1 MGLFDIFKKKK
12 EEPVIKPE
20 EKEIEAV
27 GWQAIEKEFQR
38 VYPGQDN
45 PKHYGTLIKWVLGG
59 KDPLDGISIYAA
71 FMTEAATGTSFHSVR
86 QRFTRRRLTHLISA
100 ATVMNSHLNLKRMS
114 MKTKKPRSGM
124 FAESSR

>member
-12 EEPVIKPE
+12 EEPAIKPE

-27 GWQAIEKEFQR
+27 GWQAIEQEFLR

-45 PKHYGTLIKWVLGG
+45 PKHYGTLIK
-59 KDPLDGISIYAA
+59 SA

-100 ATVMNSHLNLKRMS
+100 ATDMNSRSNSKRMN
-114 MKTKKPRSGM
+114 MKMKKPRSGI